1 MENPDPFEVPK
12 VNPPQAPPL
21 SPEVVYLALHAGVLG
36 YLICSFGF
44 SVLSGD
50 YGSTMSKVFLTIESI
65 VSPVLGVELYHRMR
79 KLSNL
84 LQDRR

>member
-12 VNPPQAPPL
+12 VNPPKAPPL
-21 SPEVVYLALHAGVLG
+21 SPEVVYLALHSGVLG
-36 YLICSFGF
+36 YLICSIGF
-44 SVLSGD
+44 SVLSSD
-50 YGSTMSKVFLTIESI
+50 YGGTMGKAFLTAEII
-65 VSPVLGVELYHRMR
+65 ASPVLSVELYYRMR